1 MFSTLHRVNKS
12 ASVFALCCPTRPGL
26 SAWTLRSWAEAILRT
41 RVSIPISPWGQT
53 HSRGHG
59 LRAYQG
65 GPGTMPFS
73 ESCEGFS
80 LQPSLFSSWNF
91 VLLVF
96 LLSSQCFTAHSLISM
111 PQQRLCLMHAQLVL
125 GPCLPSGPGTSFP
138 SILQAILLINGFR
151 FFVLLSFLH
160 CSVYWSM
167 AGNLETSLKLFSSLL
182 PVTCHVLTNRHCSEY
197 PDLWNLCLLGSL
209 LALLITVFQ
218 FSAVPSYCL

>member
-53 HSRGHG
+53 HPRGHG

-80 LQPSLFSSWNF
+80 LQPSL
-91 VLLVF
+91 LF
-96 LLSSQCFTAHSLISM
+96 LE
-111 PQQRLCLMHAQLVL
+111 LCP
-125 GPCLPSGPGTSFP
+125 PCLSIVIAVFHSSLPHQYAPTAFMLDACPVSVGTLSPLWTWHIFSFHSTSNSPDIWLQALHVVIFP
-138 SILQAILLINGFR
+138 SLL
-151 FFVLLSFLH
+151 
-160 CSVYWSM
+160 C
-167 AGNLETSLKLFSSLL
+167 
-182 PVTCHVLTNRHCSEY
+182 VLTCGWQPWDFPEIVLFLVASDMPCTH
-197 PDLWNLCLLGSL
+197 W
-209 LALLITVFQ
+209 
-218 FSAVPSYCL
+218 